1 MMSSLLLLLLVLSLA
16 SFSDGFGLPRLT
28 SKALAQAFIGTS
40 LAFQGLNSIA
50 PLNINVVYA
59 AEAASVF
66 EGKYNDPNHPGCL
79 RKITVKDKNV
89 KIIGSD
95 NIDGSNQWTILA
107 KEDLPGTIFV
117 DFSPKGGPSNLLGV
131 FEPSVNGIVWPDKNI
146 WKKI

>member
-1 MMSSLLLLLLVLSLA
+1 MMASLLVLLLVLLIVGH
-16 SFSDGFGLPRLT
+16 SDGFALPRIST
-28 SKALAQAFIGTS
+28 KVLAQALVGTS
-40 LAFQGLNSIA
+40 LTFQGINIIA
-50 PLNINVVYA
+50 PTSISVVHA
-59 AEAASVF
+59 AEVTSVF

-95 NIDGSNQWTILA
+95 NIDGSKQWTILA
-107 KEDLPGTIFV
+107 KEDLPGTMFV

-131 FEPSVNGIVWPDKNI
+131 FEPSVNGIVWPDKNV

>member
-1 MMSSLLLLLLVLSLA
+1 MSV
-16 SFSDGFGLPRLT
+16 
-28 SKALAQAFIGTS
+28 
-40 LAFQGLNSIA
+40 
-50 PLNINVVYA
+50 NIVHA
-59 AEAASVF
+59 AEASSVF
-66 EGKYNDPNHPGCL
+66 EGNYNDPNHPGCL

-95 NIDGSNQWTILA
+95 NIDGSKQWTILA

-117 DFSPKGGPSNLLGV
+117 DFSSKGGPSNLLGV